1 MAKKI
6 SGVNGMDSYTVNSG
20 EILNRGYNVSLTMTP
35 VQFKDFRWSLSTSIS
50 KTFNRV
56 ETKPS
61 TDQYDVEHFLDG
73 TVITK
78 GNPVSIQ
85 GIEPGGR
92 GTVVLRLQG
101 ESGTFVRK
109 KQTRYFHHGTRG
121 FRLARTEA
129 IGRYQQHVYLQ
140 KFPVK
145 RNVILQSGS
154 KNPIIQIIRQ
164 PEFQSGAKREPGIPE
179 TLATPR

>member
-20 EILNRGYNVSLTMTP
+20 KILNRGYNVSLTMTP

-78 GNPVSIQ
+78 GNPVNTFFSYRFK
-85 GIEPGGR
+85 GLSPVDGV
-92 GTVVLRLQG
+92 TVVVRERLYSIVLGQKCPM
-101 ESGTFVRK
+101 TNH
-109 KQTRYFHHGTRG
+109 QT
-121 FRLARTEA
+121 
-129 IGRYQQHVYLQ
+129 I
-140 KFPVK
+140 
-145 RNVILQSGS
+145 
-154 KNPIIQIIRQ
+154 
-164 PEFQSGAKREPGIPE
+164 
-179 TLATPR
+179 